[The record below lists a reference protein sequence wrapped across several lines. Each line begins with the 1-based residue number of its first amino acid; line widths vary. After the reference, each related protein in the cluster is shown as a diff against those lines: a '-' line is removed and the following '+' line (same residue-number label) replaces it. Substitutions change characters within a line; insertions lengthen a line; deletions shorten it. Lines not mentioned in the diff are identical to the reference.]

1 MQLTQQEILFIKE
14 LYADKILCEQ
24 SFVLNKQIDDAIKL
38 IAEKYQPLLDQAEQD
53 NDIEL
58 RKQLI
63 EQQTLEAK
71 AKEEEIRNI

>member
-71 AKEEEIRNI
+71 AKEEEIRKA